1 MKRILLTLLFAASL
15 PGCVGFS
22 IHGNK
27 GREVY
32 KNNFAGAGRYVVS
45 TTPPDR
51 APDKQNPDG
60 SVMYVLRNETAWCG
74 VIIWAVIP
82 VPLLLPFCT
91 DRVEMTFK
99 DEAPVQMMAQWTGA
113 LFGAACGPFMP
124 LLGLGGGP
132 RGFCGS
138 LAENRYA
145 PPEEPSV
152 QIQKKKPHRGLEAS
166 VKKGELRKITPADAQ
181 EWLAANTEKYRRQN
195 RTQTDHLRESKIF
208 DSEIAKGRA
217 YVVLGKF
224 TYPSGLQNEDRV
236 IFLIPKGV
244 PEPEGSYGDSKI
256 YHFYTQYFDGP
267 SVEFNAGS
275 EWAAGAGF

>member
-1 MKRILLTLLFAASL
+1 MKRTLLTLLFAASL

-45 TTPPDR
+45 STPPDR
-51 APDKQNPDG
+51 APDKQHPDG

-74 VIIWAVIP
+74 VVIWAVIP

-99 DEAPVQMMAQWTGA
+99 GEAPVQMMAQWTGA

-124 LLGLGGGP
+124 LRGLGGGP
-132 RGFCGS
+132 SGFCGS

-152 QIQKKKPHRGLEAS
+152 QIQKKKTHPDLESAI
-166 VKKGELRKITPADAQ
+166 KKGKIRRATPLDVQ
-181 EWLAANTEKYRRQN
+181 EWTEADTEKYRRQN
-195 RTQTDHLRESKIF
+195 RPLPNSLRESSF
-208 DSEIAKGRA
+208 MNAEISKGSA

-224 TYPSGLQNEDRV
+224 TYPSGLEKEDRV
-236 IFLIPKGV
+236 IFLIPKGI
-244 PEPEGSYGDSKI
+244 PEPDGSYGASKI
-256 YHFYTQYFDGP
+256 YHFYTAYFDGP
-267 SVEFNAGS
+267 SVEFNGAS
-275 EWAAGAGF
+275 EWAAGFF